1 MKDCIFCKII
11 NGDIPCM
18 KVYEDD
24 VCLAYLDIN
33 PDSDGHT
40 LIIPKKHYKDIYDI
54 PNDTLSHIYDIS
66 KKIMD
71 MLKEKLGCDGFTLL
85 QNNGS
90 IQEVKHYHLHIKPHY
105 KDRKSIELIKNK
117 DLIKNPKDIYEIIKG
132 LYNF

>member
-40 LIIPKKHYKDIYDI
+40 LVIPKEHYKDIYDI
-54 PNDTLSHIYDIS
+54 PSDTLSHIYETA
-66 KKIMD
+66 KKIMNV
-71 MLKEKLGCDGFTLL
+71 LEEKLGCNGFTLV
-85 QNNGS
+85 QNNGN
-90 IQEVKHYHLHIKPHY
+90 IQEVKHYHLHIKPY
-105 KDRKSIELIKNK
+105 YDNKKSIELIKHNE
-117 DLIKNPKDIYEIIKG
+117 LIKDTKEVYDTIKED
-132 LYNF
+132 

>member
-1 MKDCIFCKII
+1 MKGCIFCKII

-54 PNDTLSHIYDIS
+54 PNDTLSHIYDIA
-66 KKIMD
+66 KKIMK
-71 MLKEKLGCDGFTLL
+71 LLEEKLGCDGFTLL

-90 IQEVKHYHLHIKPHY
+90 IQEVKHYHLHIKPY
-105 KDRKSIELIKNK
+105 YNDKKSIELIKNK
-117 DLIKNPKDIYEIIKG
+117 DLIKDPKDIYEIIKEA
-132 LYNF
+132 